1 MYKSL
6 FDRIWLQLLPHDR
19 NLSFWLKIALY
30 QFLTY
35 VSQIICQQVIYNRY
49 KYRHFFL
56 FIIGET
62 AEIISGRLAVPVV
75 KDAGGWWWW

>member
-1 MYKSL
+1 M
-6 FDRIWLQLLPHDR
+6 
-19 NLSFWLKIALY
+19 
-30 QFLTY
+30 Y

-62 AEIISGRLAVPVV
+62 AEIIFGRLAVPVV
-75 KDAGGWWWW
+75 KDAGGWW